1 MFNSVKCCKVGINE
15 KGVCVDLVTWSITE
29 QGLPSIHDF
38 LKEGFS
44 LTAGPL
50 APPLIPTPT
59 PEVEVEW
66 GSPLVSPGREFLLY
80 CRWGPPCLKSP
91 LAGLLLC
98 SVSITG
104 RVWWESD
111 WLLRDTCSGLRK
123 PTVWAPLLLSILK
136 LTACFPSAYPLISF
150 EPVQRG
156 LPSKTGI
163 FGTINTTVST
173 RAAFCKLLPANQ
185 IQLKMRFFT
194 FVQLQNKTKSMWG
207 GCMRPK
213 SHNTIWPFTETKVC

>member
-15 KGVCVDLVTWSITE
+15 KGICVDLATWSIIE

-66 GSPLVSPGREFLLY
+66 GSPLVKTGWEFLLY
-80 CRWGPPCLKSP
+80 CRWGPFCLKSP

-150 EPVQRG
+150 EPVQRE

-163 FGTINTTVST
+163 LVPLIQQFQLEQLSVNYS
-173 RAAFCKLLPANQ
+173 LPTKSSSEWGF
-185 IQLKMRFFT
+185 LHSYSY
-194 FVQLQNKTKSMWG
+194 KTKLRVCDRDVCG
-207 GCMRPK
+207 Q
-213 SHNTIWPFTETKVC
+213 NLTIPSGPLQKKKVC